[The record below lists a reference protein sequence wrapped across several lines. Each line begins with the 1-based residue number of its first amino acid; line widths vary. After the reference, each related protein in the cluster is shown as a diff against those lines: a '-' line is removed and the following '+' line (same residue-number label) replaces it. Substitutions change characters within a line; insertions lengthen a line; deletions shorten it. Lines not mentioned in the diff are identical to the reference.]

1 MQPVTP
7 LFSYPRYWAEC
18 YGTAPFLPMSR
29 KEMDKLGW
37 DSCDIVLVTGDAYVD
52 HPSFGMAVIGRM
64 LESQG
69 FRVGIIAQPD
79 WSSKDDFMRL
89 GKPNLFYGV
98 TAGNMDS
105 MINRYTSDKKLRHD
119 DAYTPGDVGGKRPD
133 RATLVYTQRC
143 KEAFKEVPVVIGGI
157 EASLR
162 RIAHYDYW
170 SETIRRS
177 ILIDAKADIL
187 IYGNAERPLIEVAHR
202 IANGE
207 TMETM
212 QDIRGTAVIRK
223 DPLPEWRG
231 VDSSKLDQIGRIDP
245 IMNPYMEGAPCSDD
259 EGTAPVEQEAKP
271 ILVQPPKQKPWE
283 KTYVKLPAFER
294 VKEDKVLYA
303 HASRILHHE
312 TNPGCAR
319 ALAQAHGDRIIWV
332 NPPAFPLETDEMDG
346 VFGLPYQRV
355 PHPAYGNEKI
365 PAYEMI
371 KTSVNIMRGCFGGCS
386 FCSITEHEGRIIQSR
401 SEESIIKEIEEI
413 RDKVPGFT
421 GVISDLGGPTANMYR
436 LRCKSPKAE
445 QTCRRAS
452 CVWPTICPHMD
463 TDHTPT
469 IDLYRKAR
477 DVKGIKKIL
486 IASGVRYDI
495 AVEDPRY
502 IKELAKYHVGGY
514 LKIAPEHTEEGPLS
528 KMMKPGMGSYYSFK
542 ELFDKYSKEAGKQ
555 QYLIPYFISA
565 HPGTTDEDMVNMAL
579 WVKTNRFKL
588 DQVQNFYPSPLANA
602 TTMYYTEKNPLNKVS
617 RQGGDVFVVKGE
629 RRRRLH
635 KALLRYHDPAGW
647 PMIREALLEMGKGH
661 LIGNGPDCLV
671 PPEGR
676 GEAKAERSRN
686 KGLKPALTRHSN
698 IVHQRGNGT
707 GKAAGG
713 KGAPAAGRG
722 AAQSAS
728 AAAQQGNKGARSE
741 APANKGGKVGSGKP
755 VGSPFGKGT
764 GASGKPSVQG
774 AGQGKAAGQ
783 GKPAQN
789 GKAPSR
795 AGTAKPAAQG
805 GKSAAKGGAA
815 KRPAR

>member
-1 MQPVTP
+1 MQPVTN

-29 KEMDKLGW
+29 AEMDQLGW
-37 DSCDIVLVTGDAYVD
+37 DSCDIILVTGDAYVD

-79 WSSKDDFMRL
+79 WSSKEDFMRL
-89 GKPNLFYGV
+89 GKPNIFFGV

-105 MINRYTSDKKLRHD
+105 MINRYTADKKLRHD
-119 DAYTPGDVGGKRPD
+119 DAYTPGDIGGKRPD

-177 ILIDAKADIL
+177 ILLDAKADIL

-202 IANGE
+202 LAAGE
-207 TMETM
+207 TIATM

-223 DPLPEWRG
+223 EPLPEWRG
-231 VDSSKLDQIGRIDP
+231 VDSSKLDRIGRIDP

-259 EGTAPVEQEAKP
+259 EGTAPMEQEAKP
-271 ILVQPPKQKPWE
+271 ILVQPAKQKPWE

-319 ALAQAHGDRIIWV
+319 ALAQSHGDRIIWV

-355 PHPAYGNEKI
+355 PHPAYGKEKI

-401 SEESIIKEIEEI
+401 SEESILKEIEEI

-421 GVISDLGGPTANMYR
+421 GVISDLGGPTANMYK

-477 DVKGIKKIL
+477 DIKGIKKIL

-502 IKELAKYHVGGY
+502 IRELAKHHVGGY

-528 KMMKPGMGSYYSFK
+528 KMMKPGMGSYYQFK
-542 ELFDKYSKEAGKQ
+542 ELFDKYSKEAGKE

-579 WVKTNRFKL
+579 WIKENRFKL

-686 KGLKPALTRHSN
+686 KGLKPALTRHSD
-698 IVHQRGNGT
+698 ISHQRGNG
-707 GKAAGG
+707 A
-713 KGAPAAGRG
+713 
-722 AAQSAS
+722 
-728 AAAQQGNKGARSE
+728 GNKADRSE
-741 APANKGGKVGSGKP
+741 GPAANKGGKVD
-755 VGSPFGKGT
+755 
-764 GASGKPSVQG
+764 
-774 AGQGKAAGQ
+774 
-783 GKPAQN
+783 N
-789 GKAPSR
+789 G
-795 AGTAKPAAQG
+795 KPAAQG
-805 GKSAAKGGAA
+805 KPTNKGKPPIRVGTVKSGGQRGKSVTKGHGA

>member
-1 MQPVTP
+1 MQPVTH

-29 KEMDKLGW
+29 AEMDKLGW

-177 ILIDAKADIL
+177 ILLDAKADIL

-207 TMETM
+207 TIETM

-223 DPLPEWRG
+223 EPLPGWRG

-319 ALAQAHGDRIIWV
+319 ALSQAHGDRIIWV

-355 PHPAYGNEKI
+355 PHPAYGKEKI

-421 GVISDLGGPTANMYR
+421 GVISDLGGPTANMYK

-579 WVKTNRFKL
+579 WVKTNSFKL

-661 LIGNGPDCLV
+661 LIGNGPNCLV

-676 GEAKAERSRN
+676 GEAKAERSIN
-686 KGLKPALTRHSN
+686 KGLKPALTRHSA
-698 IVHQRGNGT
+698 ITHQRSNGAGN
-707 GKAAGG
+707 KATGG
-713 KGAPAAGRG
+713 KGAGAQGAAASQGKPRSDTPAA
-722 AAQSAS
+722 S
-728 AAAQQGNKGARSE
+728 
-741 APANKGGKVGSGKP
+741 KGGKAGNGKP
-755 VGSPFGKGT
+755 VGSQLSK
-764 GASGKPSVQG
+764 G
-774 AGQGKAAGQ
+774 AG
-783 GKPAQN
+783 N
-789 GKAPSR
+789 G
-795 AGTAKPAAQG
+795 KPAAQG
-805 GKSAAKGGAA
+805 AAQGKPAGKPAHKGKAPTRAGSAKPGAKPATQGGKPAAKGNGA